1 MGFHGGGGIGSEQRR
16 GPPWMRRDEKK
27 KSERKVSDKNLL
39 KRLIKYIVP
48 FRQRMAILALLMLL
62 GSIAGLLT
70 PLLTQIV
77 FDNIIVPG
85 MVSGD
90 KSGLT
95 WWVMIMVALAL
106 GNWGLNYGRTYLI
119 SWIGNS
125 TIYRLREDLFA
136 KLQVLS
142 LKYFAEGDTGRTMSR
157 VTNDAETLSR
167 FLGFEILD
175 VISEA
180 VTIFGSLF
188 LMFSLSFNLTLVS
201 LLTIP
206 IMLAVPLFMRSRM
219 RSTFRQARQSIAGV
233 TSVLQESVSGIR
245 VVQAFSRETQDA
257 KTFDYVNMQNLKAN
271 LRVAMIA
278 AFFHM
283 GITIVRVAGT
293 VILLWYGVTQIV
305 AGNIT
310 LGVLI
315 AFQLYMMRFMRPI
328 MMLANFYNSYQE
340 AMAGAE
346 RIFELMDMKIDVEEP
361 PKTRRIELSQV
372 NGEIK
377 YDRITFEYE
386 PGVPVLKDIN
396 LTISPNE
403 KVAFVGPTGAGKTTM
418 INLLCRFY
426 DPTEGAVFID
436 GHNVHDVSFNSLRDH
451 MGIVPQDSFLFQ
463 NTVRE
468 NIRYG
473 KPEATDEEIANV
485 TKVVGAH
492 DFINRLPEGYDTMI
506 REGAT
511 NISIGQRQLIAFSRA
526 LLKNPRI
533 LILDEAT
540 SSVDP
545 YTELIIQEGLEKL
558 LENRTSIIIAHRLST
573 VRNADRIVVINQG
586 EIAEMGN
593 HQQLMKKGGLYS
605 HLYNMQFREPE
616 IES

>member
-1 MGFHGGGGIGSEQRR
+1 
-16 GPPWMRRDEKK
+16 
-27 KSERKVSDKNLL
+27 
-39 KRLIKYIVP
+39 
-48 FRQRMAILALLMLL
+48 
-62 GSIAGLLT
+62 
-70 PLLTQIV
+70 
-77 FDNIIVPG
+77 
-85 MVSGD
+85 
-90 KSGLT
+90 
-95 WWVMIMVALAL
+95 
-106 GNWGLNYGRTYLI
+106 
-119 SWIGNS
+119 
-125 TIYRLREDLFA
+125 
-136 KLQVLS
+136 
-142 LKYFAEGDTGRTMSR
+142 
-157 VTNDAETLSR
+157 
-167 FLGFEILD
+167 
-175 VISEA
+175 
-180 VTIFGSLF
+180 
-188 LMFSLSFNLTLVS
+188 
-201 LLTIP
+201 
-206 IMLAVPLFMRSRM
+206 
-219 RSTFRQARQSIAGV
+219 
-233 TSVLQESVSGIR
+233 
-245 VVQAFSRETQDA
+245 
-257 KTFDYVNMQNLKAN
+257 
-271 LRVAMIA
+271 
-278 AFFHM
+278 
-283 GITIVRVAGT
+283 
-293 VILLWYGVTQIV
+293 
-305 AGNIT
+305 
-310 LGVLI
+310 
-315 AFQLYMMRFMRPI
+315 MRPI

-593 HQQLMKKGGLYS
+593 HQQLMKKEGLYS